1 MITIDFR
8 YLELNADKYRMLV
21 NKLNNNHGPKNIHSL
36 RIDNN
41 INYPRYD
48 HFKLGID
55 NGEGLIDDAYI
66 YTFLDHNGIHVIPDC
81 EPRYCLDFEDLMELL
96 PEIIGQLLKD

>member
-8 YLELNADKYRMLV
+8 YLELNADKYRMLI
-21 NKLNNNHGPKNIHSL
+21 NKLNNNHGTENIHSE
-36 RIDNN
+36 RIENN
-41 INYPRYD
+41 INYPKYD

-55 NGEGLIDDAYI
+55 KGEGLFEDAYI

-81 EPRYCLDFEDLMELL
+81 DQRYCLDFEDLMELL

>member
-8 YLELNADKYRMLV
+8 YLELNAEKYKLLT
-21 NKLNNNHGPKNIHSL
+21 NKLTNRGIENISSE
-36 RIDNN
+36 RIENN
-41 INYPRYD
+41 ISYPKYD
-48 HFKLGID
+48 HFKLNIYY
-55 NGEGLIDDAYI
+55 GEDGFAEAYI

-96 PEIIGQLLKD
+96 PEIIGSLLKD

>member
-8 YLELNADKYRMLV
+8 YLELNADKYCMLV
-21 NKLNNNHGPKNIHSL
+21 NRLNNNRGPESVSSQ
-36 RIDNN
+36 RIENN
-41 INYPRYD
+41 INYPKYD

-55 NGEGLIDDAYI
+55 DGEGLIGDAYI
-66 YTFLDHNGIHVIPDC
+66 YTFLDYNGIHIIPDC
-81 EPRYCLDFEDLMELL
+81 EQRYCLDFEDLMEML

>member
-8 YLELNADKYRMLV
+8 YLELNADKYHMLI
-21 NKLNNNHGPKNIHSL
+21 NKLNNNHGTENIHSE
-36 RIDNN
+36 RIENN
-41 INYPRYD
+41 ISYPKYD

-55 NGEGLIDDAYI
+55 SGEGLFEDAYI

-81 EPRYCLDFEDLMELL
+81 DQQYCLDFEDLMELL

>member
-8 YLELNADKYRMLV
+8 YLELNADKYRMMI
-21 NKLNNNHGPKNIHSL
+21 NRLNNNHGPENVSSK
-36 RIDNN
+36 RIENN
-41 INYPRYD
+41 ISYPGYD
-48 HFKLGID
+48 HFKLDID
-55 NGEGLIDDAYI
+55 NNEAYI

-81 EPRYCLDFEDLMELL
+81 EPRYCLDFEDLMEML